1 MSGQLPGN
9 TQVVDVS
16 NVTNVHDGDVFNAT
30 NVKDGE
36 VGSVTKVLAIY
47 YTPPSSRIAYTK
59 TLIVLEAAS
68 TEISSIS
75 L

>member
-16 NVTNVHDGDVFNAT
+16 KTTNVHDGEVFSAT

-36 VGSVTKVLAIY
+36 VGNVTKVFAIL
-47 YTPPSSRIAYTK
+47 PLS
-59 TLIVLEAAS
+59 
-68 TEISSIS
+68 
-75 L
+75 